1 MRSLLYFA
9 KVINKSQYH
18 VKFMCMHL
26 NGTTTISIGSF
37 FSALPEYPVKSG
49 HTRAI
54 PAAAAL
60 ASPNS
65 PHKVADSFKSISLR
79 SFSRMR
85 SMFGVSVFIIDC
97 FVRQGNPVL
106 YIAMRCPFHL
116 LQRWRKSMRYTIGLR
131 VKNIDL
137 QDLGICVK
145 RRKVRPSRAVP
156 WNWPVHSY
164 AECFILIHVYSIIHR
179 QR

>member
-60 ASPNS
+60 APPNS

-156 WNWPVHSY
+156 
-164 AECFILIHVYSIIHR
+164 
-179 QR
+179 